1 MAEEKRS
8 IERQKEIDDWFEKV
22 KPEAEKQHTIEY
34 EKKYSRSK
42 GLADIE
48 LWFNCVKEQLRKIW
62 LEKRDISIDKN
73 IKLTKEEREKLEY
86 EKGVLKDAM
95 KYCDEEIELDRWT
108 K

>member
-1 MAEEKRS
+1 MAEKKRS

-34 EKKYSRSK
+34 EK
-42 GLADIE
+42 E
-48 LWFNCVKEQLRKIW
+48 
-62 LEKRDISIDKN
+62 
-73 IKLTKEEREKLEY
+73 
-86 EKGVLKDAM
+86 VLKDAM